1 MKKTINIFGKQ
12 IKLNDI
18 LYYGIFILIF
28 SIYSFVLKPFINLV
42 YLDTEIEK
50 FEDNYSWKIY
60 LALWLIFILFA
71 LYKIEKVKE
80 KIFDLVMILL
90 FSIVFGFI
98 FITKF
103 ITNNSLFINQLYTKE
118 KEKFVYTILKEE
130 TYISLM
136 GDKGYID
143 DEKHL
148 QKIDEIRKRNHF
160 NSLEDTKN
168 RDTIN
173 AIFNKGIFG
182 FKYLK

>member
-1 MKKTINIFGKQ
+1 MKKSIKIFGKQ

-60 LALWLIFILFA
+60 LALWLIFILFV
-71 LYKIEKVKE
+71 LFKIEKGKE

-103 ITNNSLFINQLYTKE
+103 ITNNSLFIN
-118 KEKFVYTILKEE
+118 
-130 TYISLM
+130 
-136 GDKGYID
+136 
-143 DEKHL
+143 
-148 QKIDEIRKRNHF
+148 
-160 NSLEDTKN
+160 
-168 RDTIN
+168 
-173 AIFNKGIFG
+173 
-182 FKYLK
+182 